1 MRGGA
6 FHPPGIP
13 DAVYSGIDR
22 QCRGRAVAVDRC
34 PIDERKRWATDD
46 AGAAYRVVDI
56 DERGRR
62 QEEGIQGSGGNDAAM
77 PVRAQCDRAV
87 TAQGD
92 VGPDNEFGAV
102 AGRIECDLAAVPES
116 DVAPKYCADLQRGA
130 IADADRAGIESRS
143 CALGYGE
150 PAADYRQGGGVH
162 RPQRPDHVIGG
173 NGDGVGSWDADDDV
187 VVCSGDCV
195 RAPVCCGVELAAD
208 SMFPEDC
215 CHWIGTFLLI
225 AGFPFA

>member
-1 MRGGA
+1 ML
-6 FHPPGIP
+6 I
-13 DAVYSGIDR
+13 
-22 QCRGRAVAVDRC
+22 
-34 PIDERKRWATDD
+34 
-46 AGAAYRVVDI
+46 
-56 DERGRR
+56 
-62 QEEGIQGSGGNDAAM
+62 
-77 PVRAQCDRAV
+77 
-87 TAQGD
+87 
-92 VGPDNEFGAV
+92 
-102 AGRIECDLAAVPES
+102 VP
-116 DVAPKYCADLQRGA
+116 
-130 IADADRAGIESRS
+130 GIESRS

>member
-1 MRGGA
+1 MRTVARCDHPGVRTGIGDRTIDDEPCVLSGRFELPGIRDVADDYQALRGGA

-116 DVAPKYCADLQRGA
+116 DVAPKYCVDLQRGA
-130 IADADRAGIESRS
+130 IADTR
-143 CALGYGE
+143 
-150 PAADYRQGGGVH
+150 
-162 RPQRPDHVIGG
+162 RPDKLRIKRCGCCWNEFFRRNLFQPLLVSL
-173 NGDGVGSWDADDDV
+173 VLADE
-187 VVCSGDCV
+187 
-195 RAPVCCGVELAAD
+195 P
-208 SMFPEDC
+208 
-215 CHWIGTFLLI
+215 I
-225 AGFPFA
+225 AHDPASSV